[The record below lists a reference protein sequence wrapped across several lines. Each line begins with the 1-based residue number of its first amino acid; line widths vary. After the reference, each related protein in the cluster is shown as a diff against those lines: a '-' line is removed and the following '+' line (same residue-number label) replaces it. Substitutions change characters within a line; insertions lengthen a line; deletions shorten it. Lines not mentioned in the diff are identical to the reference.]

1 MPTWVWIVVGPGLSL
16 GLSFLVGIAL
26 ARILGAIGRQIS
38 ELYETEN
45 WATLPPTRASS
56 QDREQQPDE
65 AEAES
70 SRVRGLR

>member
-1 MPTWVWIVVGPGLSL
+1 MWVWIVLGLGLSL
-16 GLSFLVGIAL
+16 GLSLLVGIAL

-45 WATLPPTRASS
+45 WATLPPTRASRT
-56 QDREQQPDE
+56 DREQQPDE

-70 SRVRGLR
+70 SRVSRLR